1 MTEVSAG
8 IIVRGGQVLAC
19 RRRNKDGTPGLWEFP
34 GGKREAGETAAEC
47 LRRECREELA
57 IDLDVGGTI
66 AVLDWDT
73 ASTRGTNPQILRH
86 EGISQE
92 ILTTGLRFTFLLAT
106 LPVGEPTCL
115 EHAQLMWLLPADL
128 ASLALCPPD
137 AHILPQVLSALGQHV
152 EQEEPEDA

>member
-34 GGKREAGETAAEC
+34 GGKREAGETAAQC

-57 IDLDVGGTI
+57 IDLDVGNTL
-66 AVLDWDT
+66 AVLDWNT
-73 ASTRGTNPQILRH
+73 AST
-86 EGISQE
+86 S
-92 ILTTGLRFTFLLAT
+92 LRFTFLLAT

-115 EHAQLMWLLPADL
+115 EHAQLTWLPPADL
-128 ASLALCPPD
+128 ASLAFCPPD
-137 AHILPQVLSALGQHV
+137 AHILPQVLSALRQHV